1 MNGIG
6 YYINLLKP
14 KTKMSTT
21 KEEAL
26 KRLDALDKES
36 KELRK
41 IIEAPEVKGPPTT
54 LKEACEQKGIDH
66 SKFLESISGLSKS
79 SQGFEKLK
87 LIIGVIRGAW
97 KPTPDNKWFYPVMKR
112 TKAGFS
118 FFIVFYDGDDHYY
131 NVVPASLTLENSK
144 DAEYVGK
151 TFTAEY
157 NEYMMPE

>member
-1 MNGIG
+1 MKKLILIIK
-6 YYINLLKP
+6 YLR
-14 KTKMSTT
+14 KMSTT

-54 LKEACEQKGIDH
+54 LKEACERKGIDH
-66 SKFLESISGLSKS
+66 NKFLESIAGLSKNS
-79 SQGFEKLK
+79 RGFEKLQ
-87 LIIGVIRGAW
+87 LIIGVIRGTW
-97 KPTPDNKWFYPVMKR
+97 KPTPENRWYYPAMKR
-112 TKAGFS
+112 TNKAGFS
-118 FFIVFYDGDDHYY
+118 FDGVHFVDGADYFT
-131 NVVPASLTLENSK
+131 VVPASLTLENSA